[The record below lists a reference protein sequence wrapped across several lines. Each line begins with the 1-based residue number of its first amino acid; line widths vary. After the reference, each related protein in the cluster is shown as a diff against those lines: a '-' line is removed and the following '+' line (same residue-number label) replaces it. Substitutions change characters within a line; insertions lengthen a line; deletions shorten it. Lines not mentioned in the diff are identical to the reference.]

1 MNGAELEMI
10 FKVPVTGSFPEA
22 AGAFKDALG
31 GFRVSSA
38 IP

>member
-10 FKVPVTGSFPEA
+10 FEVPATGSFREA
-22 AGAFKDALG
+22 AGGFKDALG